1 MTLSVDF
8 VRPWL
13 LLMLPVALLPLIP
26 RRSEALGYS
35 FVDWLPVDSV
45 GTAFDYLRRGCAVLA
60 ILAVVLGLA
69 GPGRSHLQVMRVS
82 TGAEI
87 VILMD
92 RSASMDGVMG
102 KSPVVE
108 SGGMSKNEV
117 ARRSLRRF
125 ISERP
130 DDRLAFLM
138 FGISPVLVVPFTRN
152 HRVIQDAIEG
162 TSFGRGMPDT
172 QLDRGLLAAIRQ
184 FDGQPPYAGRRA
196 IVLVSD
202 GGARL
207 NARARADIRAGLARN
222 RISLYFVYL
231 RTSTYTSPDLTNI
244 APSYQ
249 SSAEAEL
256 HRYFETLD
264 TPYRLYQANGAAAMA
279 AAMAEI
285 NKQQKSR
292 VSFTEFLPRQDG
304 STLCFAI
311 ALVCCTC
318 LLGLRLVQVRSW
330 S

>member
-1 MTLSVDF
+1 MTMSVDF

-26 RRSEALGYS
+26 RRSEPLSYS
-35 FVDWLPVDSV
+35 FVDWLPIDSV
-45 GTAFDYLRRGCAVLA
+45 GTAVEYFRRGCAVLA
-60 ILAVVLGLA
+60 ILAIVLGLA

-102 KSPVVE
+102 KSPVIE

-125 ISERP
+125 VSERP
-130 DDRLAFLM
+130 DDRLAFMM

-184 FDGQPPYAGRRA
+184 FDRQPYAGRRA

-207 NARARADIRAGLARN
+207 NAKAREDIRAGLVRN
-222 RISLYFVYL
+222 EISLYFVYL
-231 RTSTYTSPDLTNI
+231 RTSTYSSPDLTNI

-249 SSAEAEL
+249 SSPEAEL

-264 TPYRLYQANGAAAMA
+264 TPYRLYQANDAVAMA
-279 AAMAEI
+279 AAMTEI
-285 NKQQKSR
+285 DKQQKSL
-292 VSFTEFLPRQDG
+292 VSFVELLPRQDG
-304 STLCFAI
+304 SALCFAA
-311 ALVCCTC
+311 ALVCSTC
-318 LLGLRLVQVRSW
+318 LLGLCLVQVRSW